1 MNFTWSGYILKINPV
16 LQDKEKRG
24 KMEIG
29 DGLLEIYG
37 FIEIGNKF
45 DNKYFDVEMVD
56 LKFISLV
63 HK

>member
-1 MNFTWSGYILKINPV
+1 
-16 LQDKEKRG
+16 
-24 KMEIG
+24 MEIG

-56 LKFISLV
+56 LKFISLE